1 MKYQTTF
8 QELSKIFAIVAKID
22 VKIEAFVHASGEYTQ
37 ASEAYAA
44 SDYSAEK
51 SVEMCAAYD
60 VREKARKAMRATF
73 REFIKA
79 VDLDFD
85 NSYEAEE
92 LRKAAREDHNARGFQ
107 YMAQREALRLSK
119 YVKR

>member
-8 QELSKIFAIVAKID
+8 QELSKIFAIVAKIY
-22 VKIEAFVHASGEYTQ
+22 VKIEAFVHASGEYAQ

-44 SDYSAEK
+44 SDYSTEK

-73 REFIKA
+73 QEFIK
-79 VDLDFD
+79 VVGLELD

-92 LRKAAREDHNARGFQ
+92 LRKAAKQDHNPRGFQ
-107 YMAQREALRLSK
+107 YMAQSEALRLSK
-119 YVKR
+119 CVKL

>member
-44 SDYSAEK
+44 SDYSTEK

-73 REFIKA
+73 QEFVERILLAQEKFPLLLINHI
-79 VDLDFD
+79 VVPP
-85 NSYEAEE
+85 
-92 LRKAAREDHNARGFQ
+92 RKII
-107 YMAQREALRLSK
+107 
-119 YVKR
+119 